1 MIGEYIKDK
10 REKMGLTQ
18 RDFAKQ
24 IGVSLSSISLIE
36 KNQRRIGK
44 NKIEDFAR
52 ALETTKDEIIA
63 NNIIP
68 HTIEKEKK
76 NQAKV
81 FKVCNDLDELIKA
94 TEETLVYLKKA
105 RDSMRLVKN
114 IDNESEEDI

>member
-1 MIGEYIKDK
+1 MIGEYLKDK
-10 REKMGLTQ
+10 REKMGLNQ
-18 RDFAKQ
+18 KDFAKEL
-24 IGVSLSSISLIE
+24 GLSLSSISLLE
-36 KNQRRIGK
+36 LNKRRIGK
-44 NKIEDFAR
+44 NKIDDFAR
-52 ALETTKDEIIA
+52 VLGVTKDEIIA

-105 RDSMRLVKN
+105 RDTMKLAN

>member
-24 IGVSLSSISLIE
+24 IGISLSSISLIE
-36 KNQRRIGK
+36 KNKRRIGK

-52 ALETTKDEIIA
+52 VLETTKDEIIA

-68 HTIEKEKK
+68 HTIEKERK

-105 RDSMRLVKN
+105 RDTMKLAN